1 MSQSFDEI
9 RTPLLRVQRVSK
21 RFGGLQA
28 LQEVSLQTQGEILG
42 LIGPNGAGK
51 TTLFNVI
58 SGFLP
63 PTSGEVHYDGKAIH
77 NRRPHQ
83 IAEMGIAR
91 TFQIVKPFGD
101 LTVLENIL
109 SGSGLPYYPNWRA
122 FTGRFRTPGSEAA
135 ARDILEMTDLS
146 VWADA
151 EASSLPIGLQRRLEI
166 ARALATGPQV
176 LLLDEPA
183 AGLTSHEAEE
193 LAALIRKLHDQGKNL
208 IVIEHNMAFAMGLCQ
223 RIVVLA
229 QGQIIAEGTPAEV
242 QSDPVVIG
250 AYLGSEA

>member
-1 MSQSFDEI
+1 MSQ
-9 RTPLLRVQRVSK
+9 LLRVQSVSK

-28 LQEVSLQTQGEILG
+28 LQEVSLQTEGEILG

-63 PTSGEVHYDGKAIH
+63 PTSGEIYYDGKPIH
-77 NRRPHQ
+77 GRRPHQ
-83 IAEMGIAR
+83 IAKMGIAR

-101 LTVLENIL
+101 LTVMENVL
-109 SGSGLPYYPNWRA
+109 SGSGLPYYPSWRA
-122 FTGRFRTPGSEAA
+122 FTGRFRTPSSESSV
-135 ARDILEMTDLS
+135 RDILEMTDLS
-146 VWADA
+146 IWAEA

-166 ARALATGPQV
+166 ARALATGSRV

-183 AGLTSHEAEE
+183 AGLTAHEAED
-193 LAALIRKLHDQGKNL
+193 LAALIRKIHDQGKNL

-223 RIVVLA
+223 RIVVLV
-229 QGQIIAEGTPAEV
+229 QGQIIARGTPAEV
-242 QSDPVVIG
+242 QSDSAVIG